1 MKGITYFK
9 LKSPYAGD
17 LTKNCALDGIEVDN
31 NFLTLEDRDIKSI
44 EVIDDKVVVNLMDGT
59 QLTTT
64 NGITKGCVKDL
75 SISFDEKLGVLTI
88 EQNGIKQAI
97 TGFATKENIGDTVAV
112 GGTLVGNGE
121 KTHPLEVS
129 PIARTGQYRPVKQI
143 IKVTNG
149 EKLPS
154 GKNVLPGDRYL
165 TEESVNNFGYL
176 YNYDGLKSIA
186 CLLQESKSEWRIPT
200 KEDWDIMLDAIEPNK
215 DDRDH
220 SYAESNMRL
229 GKYAGR
235 FLKSPYYWK
244 NAAASVADGCCC
256 CTDDV
261 CIDYSSC
268 GSDGCS
274 SGNKCCVNS
283 NSNICKPNYCGE
295 TSCKC
300 NTQDC
305 ENHSGI
311 DKYGFNALPAGCA
324 YDAKRFGYFK
334 ERAYFWTA
342 TNKGYR
348 EAFVKIL
355 DYEHSNVLQQFVATD
370 NYFSIR
376 LVKDYNGSNYNEREE
391 ILGTSYSTV
400 LMPTTNGSAI
410 WTSVNIALDGCNCG
424 CQHILPNDGNGMDYT
439 TKFFMNEWD
448 GSKWMRKELS
458 DGESIVVIKDK
469 KDDGTGNTNKDYTEY
484 RVTNGTLIDVSKM
497 VYVRVVDK
505 YDKIVNDIKK
515 TLCSEIERSTTK
527 DSEHDGR
534 ITTNEEGI
542 AKNANDIL
550 GLNSRADA
558 IIDKL
563 NEETQAREA
572 KDTEIQEKIDEEVR
586 ARAEKDI
593 ELETKLTDE
602 KTAREAKDTEIQEKI
617 DEEARVRAEK
627 DAELGTKVDELQT
640 KLDTEKTEREAKDVE
655 LAGKQLTQTGTE
667 FNSESGILTLK
678 SVDGIN
684 DVSVQFNFNFGE
696 FGE

>member
-9 LKSPYAGD
+9 LKSPYVGD

-64 NGITKGCVKDL
+64 NEITKGCVKGL

-112 GGTLVGNGE
+112 GETLIGNGE
-121 KTHPLEVS
+121 KTEPIEIS
-129 PIARTGQYRPVKQI
+129 PIARTGQYRPVKEI
-143 IKVTNG
+143 IKITNG
-149 EKLPS
+149 EKLPT

-176 YNYDGLKSIA
+176 YNYEGLKRIA
-186 CLLQESKSEWRIPT
+186 CLLQENKSEWRIPT

-215 DDRDH
+215 DYRDH
-220 SYAESNMRL
+220 SDARSNKFL

-235 FLKSPYYWK
+235 FLKSPNYWK
-244 NAAASVADGCCC
+244 NGASSVADGCGC
-256 CTDDV
+256 CTEDV
-261 CIDYSSC
+261 CIDYSVC
-268 GSDGCS
+268 GDDCCS
-274 SGNKCCVNS
+274 SGDKCCVSS
-283 NSNICKPNYCGE
+283 NSNVCKPNYCGE

-305 ENHSGI
+305 DNHSGI
-311 DKYGFNALPAGCA
+311 DKYGFNAVPAGCA
-324 YDAKRFGYFK
+324 NGAKDYTYFR

-342 TNKGYR
+342 TNKEYR
-348 EAFVKIL
+348 DAFIKVL
-355 DYEHSNVLQQFVATD
+355 DYDHSNVLQDIMASD

-376 LVKDYNGSNYNEREE
+376 LVKDYNGSNYNERED
-391 ILGTSYSTV
+391 ILGASYSTV
-400 LMPTTNGSAI
+400 LMPTTKGSAI
-410 WTSVNIALDGCNCG
+410 WTSVNIALEDCG
-424 CQHILPNDGNGMDYT
+424 CGCKHILPNDGNGMDYT
-439 TKFFMNEWD
+439 TKFFTNEWT
-448 GSKWMRKELS
+448 GSMWLRKELS
-458 DGESIVVIKDK
+458 DGESVVVIRDK
-469 KDDGTGNTNKDYTEY
+469 KDDGTGNKNKDYTEY
-484 RVTNGTLIDVSKM
+484 RATNGALIDVSRM
-497 VYVRVVDK
+497 VYVQVVDK

-515 TLCSEIERSTTK
+515 TLCDEINRSTTK
-527 DSEHDGR
+527 DAEHDGR
-534 ITTNEEGI
+534 IKTNEESI
-542 AKNANDIL
+542 AKNANDIK
-550 GLNSRADA
+550 GFNSRADA
-558 IIDKL
+558 IIDRL
-563 NEETQAREA
+563 NEETQTREANDTELLEKIDEESRVRAEKDTDLEDKLTGEATTREA
-572 KDTEIQEKIDEEVR
+572 KDTE
-586 ARAEKDI
+586 
-593 ELETKLTDE
+593 L
-602 KTAREAKDTEIQEKI
+602 QEKI

-627 DAELGTKVDELQT
+627 DTELGTKVDELQT

-655 LAGKQLTQTGTE
+655 LAGKQLTQEGTE

-678 SVDGIN
+678 SVNGTN